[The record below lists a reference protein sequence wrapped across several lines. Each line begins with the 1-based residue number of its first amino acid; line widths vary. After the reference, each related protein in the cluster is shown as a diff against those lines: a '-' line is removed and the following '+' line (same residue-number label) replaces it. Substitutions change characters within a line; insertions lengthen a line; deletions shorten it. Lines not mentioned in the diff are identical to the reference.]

1 MTDKRKLK
9 PDELLMDSIGFD
21 EDDLAANR
29 AGKLGP
35 NQAARLKRLQQNA
48 RISGVAANG
57 VGTLLMLGGLILT
70 IIGFLG
76 AIGLVIV
83 GLMFLA
89 VGMQLFMRNG
99 LWTLRAARAQLLD
112 SQMNAVERIEGRV
125 SLDVQARNGFMG
137 SSSSEYTVRLEGR
150 DWSVTREVFLAF
162 KNGDPYA
169 LYYGPR
175 SGVVLAAEWLRE
187 PPPGIDTP
195 ADDEDKE
202 WVDMQE
208 KAKHGGMKG

>member
-1 MTDKRKLK
+1 MTEKRKVK
-9 PDELLMDSIGFD
+9 PDELLMDSIGFN

-35 NQAARLKRLQQNA
+35 NQVVRLKRLQQNA
-48 RISGVAANG
+48 RISAWSANG

-99 LWTLRAARAQLLD
+99 LWTLQAARAQLLD
-112 SQMNAVERIEGRV
+112 TQMNTVERIEGRV
-125 SLDVQARNGFMG
+125 SLDVQAKGGYMG

-187 PPPGIDTP
+187 PPPGMDTLDDGD
-195 ADDEDKE
+195 DDEP
-202 WVDMQE
+202 VDTQE
-208 KAKHGGMKG
+208 KPKHGGLSR

>member
-1 MTDKRKLK
+1 MIGKAKHK

-29 AGKLGP
+29 AGKLGH
-35 NQAARLKRLQQNA
+35 NQAARLKRLQQSA
-48 RISGVAANG
+48 RISGGAARG
-57 VGTLLMLGGLILT
+57 IGLFFVLGGLGLT
-70 IIGFLG
+70 ASGFLG
-76 AIGLVIV
+76 SIGLVIV

-89 VGMQLFMRNG
+89 LGAQFFLRNG
-99 LWTLRAARAQLLD
+99 MWTLRAARAQLLD

-125 SLDVQARNGFMG
+125 SLDVQTRSGFMG

-150 DWSVTREVFLAF
+150 EWSVTREVFLAF

-175 SGVVLAAEWLRE
+175 SNVLLAAEWLRE
-187 PPPGIDTP
+187 PPPGMDSP
-195 ADDEDKE
+195 ADDEDE
-202 WVDMQE
+202 ERLNAQE
-208 KAKHGGMKG
+208 KPKHGSLSR

>member
-21 EDDLAANR
+21 EDDLEANR

-35 NQAARLKRLQQNA
+35 NQAARLKRLQQSA
-48 RISGVAANG
+48 RISGVVASG
-57 VGTLLMLGGLILT
+57 IGLFFVLGGLALT
-70 IIGFLG
+70 VSGFLG
-76 AIGLVIV
+76 SIGLVIV

-89 VGMQLFMRNG
+89 LGAQLFLRNG
-99 LWTLRAARAQLLD
+99 MWTLRAAKAQLLD

-125 SLDVQARNGFMG
+125 SLDVQAKGGFMG

-187 PPPGIDTP
+187 PPLGLGTP
-195 ADDEDKE
+195 ADDEDGGQ
-202 WVDMQE
+202 VDMPE
-208 KAKHGGMKG
+208 KPKRGGLSR

>member
-9 PDELLMDSIGFD
+9 PDELLMASIGFD

-35 NQAARLKRLQQNA
+35 NQAARLKRLQQSA
-48 RISGVAANG
+48 RISGVAASA
-57 VGTLLMLGGLILT
+57 VGLFFVLSGLALT

-112 SQMNAVERIEGRV
+112 SQMNAVERIEGR
-125 SLDVQARNGFMG
+125 
-137 SSSSEYTVRLEGR
+137 
-150 DWSVTREVFLAF
+150 
-162 KNGDPYA
+162 
-169 LYYGPR
+169 LY
-175 SGVVLAAEWLRE
+175 GVV
-187 PPPGIDTP
+187 
-195 ADDEDKE
+195 
-202 WVDMQE
+202 V
-208 KAKHGGMKG
+208 